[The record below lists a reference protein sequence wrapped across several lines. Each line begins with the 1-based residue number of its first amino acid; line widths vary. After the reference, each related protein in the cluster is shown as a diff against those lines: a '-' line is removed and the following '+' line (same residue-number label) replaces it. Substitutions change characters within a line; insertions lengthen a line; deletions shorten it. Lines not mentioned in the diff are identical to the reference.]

1 MQSGNLQ
8 KKNQNCKY
16 FNTCCVML
24 KKLLPVSVSAS
35 GSIVTSYQHN
45 FWCFCKNSLY
55 PNKYNLLDFEET
67 NLHIVD
73 FNVSGIVCGAGFA
86 CSIMYM
92 FRL

>member
-1 MQSGNLQ
+1 
-8 KKNQNCKY
+8 
-16 FNTCCVML
+16 ML
-24 KKLLPVSVSAS
+24 KNLKINNDCFRETVSVSAS

-67 NLHIVD
+67 NLHVVD